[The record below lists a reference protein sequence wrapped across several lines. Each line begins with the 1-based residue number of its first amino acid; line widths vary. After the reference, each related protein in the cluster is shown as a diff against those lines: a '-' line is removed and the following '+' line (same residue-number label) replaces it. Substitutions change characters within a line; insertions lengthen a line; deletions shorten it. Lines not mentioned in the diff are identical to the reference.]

1 MNNGIVN
8 KRIEAAKI
16 LAMNSIEN
24 VICPDCHQIFLKVQD
39 VAINLI
45 IERHLICDICG
56 TYNALRINL
65 SEK

>member
-24 VICPDCHQIFLKVQD
+24 VICPDCHQIF
-39 VAINLI
+39 
-45 IERHLICDICG
+45 
-56 TYNALRINL
+56 
-65 SEK
+65 